1 MVAGYFSPS
10 TLAPCPV
17 GRTGPPVPEGR
28 HWALGIGWVG
38 AAAGR
43 RAGLS
48 SMRLI
53 WLVIVIGGAAP
64 TPPPFSLLIPS
75 LCLASRINRWKDS
88 VTRA

>member
-53 WLVIVIGGAAP
+53 WLVIVVGGAAP
-64 TPPPFSLLIPS
+64 TPPPPSASLS
-75 LCLASRINRWKDS
+75 LHCVSHRG
-88 VTRA
+88 